1 MLRKRHITCPSS
13 YCFPVNLHIRFL
25 ERANLAFLSISH
37 FLHRHLLW
45 LLIAA
50 YVIAVILP
58 VPGLWIRNVSFG
70 EITILQQ
77 KTNISLLMIMLAM
90 LMFNAG
96 LGLKIS
102 HLKNILRIKHV
113 LLAGLAA
120 NLAIPIVYVFGITI
134 AMRLWYEPLEVQ
146 HILVGLALVAAMP
159 IAGSSTAW
167 AQNANGNLALSLGL
181 VFFSTIL
188 SPIVTPIAF
197 QVFGE
202 MASEEYE
209 KVLQGLAAYGSG
221 AFLGLW
227 VVLPSLLG
235 IAVRLI
241 VRESWQTGVMP
252 YLKVINSIVLLLL
265 NYSNASVSLPQAMAD
280 RDYDFLAITL
290 AITAGLCLTL
300 FAAGYGLSRLFKL
313 NQAERVS
320 LMFGLGMNNNGTGLV
335 LASLAL
341 SSYPNIMVPI
351 IFYNLVQHIVAGTVQ
366 EIMSRRTNDLDT

>member
-1 MLRKRHITCPSS
+1 MQDVL
-13 YCFPVNLHIRFL
+13 
-25 ERANLAFLSISH
+25 LAGARTHPMILLSISH

-45 LLIAA
+45 FLITA
-50 YVIAVILP
+50 YVIAIF
-58 VPGLWIRNVSFG
+58 VPGAGLWIRSVSFG
-70 EITILQQ
+70 EITIFQQ

-102 HLKNILRIKHV
+102 HLKNILQKQYV

-134 AMRLWYEPLEVQ
+134 AMRLWYEPIEVQ

-188 SPIVTPIAF
+188 SPVVTPVAF
-197 QVFGE
+197 HVFGE

-209 KVLQGLAAYGSG
+209 AVLHGLAAYGSG
-221 AFLGLW
+221 TFLGLW
-227 VVLPSLLG
+227 VVFPSLLG

-241 VRESWQTGVMP
+241 VNEDWQTSGMP
-252 YLKVINSIVLLLL
+252 YLKFINSIVLLLL
-265 NYSNASVSLPQAMAD
+265 NYSNASVSLPQAMAEG
-280 RDYDFLAITL
+280 DYDFLAITL
-290 AITAGLCLTL
+290 AITAGLCCTL
-300 FAAGYGLSRLFKL
+300 FAAGYGMSRFFKL
-313 NQAERVS
+313 DQAERVS

-335 LASLAL
+335 LASLVL
-341 SSYPNIMVPI
+341 SSYPNVMVPI
-351 IFYNLVQHIVAGTVQ
+351 IFYNLVQHIAAGTVQ
-366 EIMSRRTNDLDT
+366 EIISRRSNDLDA

>member
-1 MLRKRHITCPSS
+1 M
-13 YCFPVNLHIRFL
+13 
-25 ERANLAFLSISH
+25 FLSARSP
-37 FLHRHLLW
+37 F
-45 LLIAA
+45 
-50 YVIAVILP
+50 
-58 VPGLWIRNVSFG
+58 F
-70 EITILQQ
+70 QQ

-102 HLKNILRIKHV
+102 HLKNILRKQYV

-134 AMRLWYEPLEVQ
+134 AMRLWYEPIEVQ

-188 SPIVTPIAF
+188 SPSRHAGSISRIWRNGLGGVRGGIA
-197 QVFGE
+197 
-202 MASEEYE
+202 
-209 KVLQGLAAYGSG
+209 GSG
-221 AFLGLW
+221 SVWFRSLSGSLGG
-227 VVLPSLLG
+227 VSV
-235 IAVRLI
+235 IAGHRGAVDSSRG
-241 VRESWQTGVMP
+241 WQTSGMP
-252 YLKVINSIVLLLL
+252 YLKFINSIVLLLL
-265 NYSNASVSLPQAMAD
+265 NYSNASVSLPQAMAEG
-280 RDYDFLAITL
+280 DYDFLAITL
-290 AITAGLCLTL
+290 AITAGLCCTL
-300 FAAGYGLSRLFKL
+300 FAAGYGMSRFFKL
-313 NQAERVS
+313 DQAERVS

-351 IFYNLVQHIVAGTVQ
+351 IFYNLVQHIAAGTVQ
-366 EIMSRRTNDLDT
+366 EIMSRRSNDLDA

>member
-1 MLRKRHITCPSS
+1 MLL
-13 YCFPVNLHIRFL
+13 FPISRF
-25 ERANLAFLSISH
+25 I
-37 FLHRHLLW
+37 HRHLLW
-45 LLIAA
+45 FLVAA
-50 YVIAVILP
+50 YVIALFSP
-58 VPGLWIRNVSFG
+58 GPGLWIRNLSFG
-70 EITILQQ
+70 EFTAAGQ
-77 KTNISLLMIMLAM
+77 KTDISLLMIMLAM

-96 LGLKIS
+96 LGLRIA
-102 HLKNILRIKHV
+102 HLKNVFRKHYV

-120 NLAIPIVYVFGITI
+120 NLVIPVLYIFGITV
-134 AMRLWYEPLEVQ
+134 AMRLWYEPFEVQ

-188 SPIVTPIAF
+188 SPVVTPMAF
-197 QVFGE
+197 YVFGE

-209 KVLQGLAAYGSG
+209 KVLHGLAAYGSSS
-221 AFLGLW
+221 FLGLW

-235 IAVRLI
+235 IAVRLMMS
-241 VRESWQTGVMP
+241 EAWQAGVMP
-252 YLKVINSIVLLLL
+252 SLKLVNSIVLLLL

-290 AITAGLCLTL
+290 AITGGLCLTL
-300 FAAGYGLSRLFKL
+300 FAAGHGLSRLFKL
-313 NQAERVS
+313 DQAERVS
-320 LMFGLGMNNNGTGLV
+320 LMFGLGMSNNGTGLV

-351 IFYNLVQHIVAGTVQ
+351 IFYNLVQHIVAGTLQ
-366 EIMSRRTNDLDT
+366 EMMARKTSDSR